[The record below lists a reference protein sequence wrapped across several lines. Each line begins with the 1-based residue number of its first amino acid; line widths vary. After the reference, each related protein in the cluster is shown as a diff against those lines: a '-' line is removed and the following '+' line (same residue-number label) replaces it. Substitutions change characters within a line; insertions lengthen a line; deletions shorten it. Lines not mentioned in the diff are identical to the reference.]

1 MRLIIYFD
9 ANENYSIIF
18 MIIKLASNR
27 SHVMM
32 KCRVCFHHCV
42 GLQYFQIETD
52 LEEIEDIQVSSSIE
66 ASLTL
71 DSPDQRSRVKAS
83 DWMKSLDLETP
94 TKQSPSNLIP
104 MGDDSAKKKKKY
116 SRYICQ

>member
-1 MRLIIYFD
+1 
-9 ANENYSIIF
+9 

-83 DWMKSLDLETP
+83 DWMKSLDLKTP